1 MPQNLIEINQNG
13 QTIALPE
20 EIYNQLLANQIDRL
34 SHRDKKPELDL
45 EAVNRQLG
53 ELDAQSL
60 IEWGAQTFGSGL
72 VMTTSFGIHSAV
84 MLHLATRVVPEIPVI
99 WIDTG
104 YLPAETY
111 KFAEE
116 LTQKLNLNLKV
127 YQSSM
132 SPARMEALYG
142 RLWEEK
148 NVEALNHYDRLR
160 KVEPMQR
167 ALKEL
172 GATAWLAGL
181 RKDQTDHRKTLERI
195 GKQGDIYKILPIF
208 HWNSRDVY
216 YYLTSHELPY
226 HPYFDLGYTTV
237 GDWHSSRPVTAEDES
252 DRDTRFQGLK
262 QECGLHLPQTAAE
275 AQSLDSSSL

>member
-13 QTIALPE
+13 QTVALPE
-20 EIYNQLLANQIDRL
+20 EIYNRLLANQIDRL
-34 SHRDKKPELDL
+34 SHSHKKPELDL
-45 EAVNRQLG
+45 EIINLHKG

-60 IEWGAQTFGSGL
+60 IEWAAQTFGSGL

-84 MLHLATRVVPEIPVI
+84 MLHLATTVVPDIPVI

-104 YLPAETY
+104 YLPVETY

-127 YQSSM
+127 YQSSV
-132 SPARMEALYG
+132 SPARMEAVYG
-142 RLWEEK
+142 RLWEEN
-148 NVEALNHYDRLR
+148 NVEALNRYDQIR

-172 GATAWLAGL
+172 EATAWLAGL
-181 RKDQTDHRKTLERI
+181 RKDQTDHRKTLQRI
-195 GKQGDIYKILPIF
+195 GKQGDIYKVLPIF
-208 HWNSRDVY
+208 QWSSRDVY
-216 YYLTSHELPY
+216 YYLTNHELPY

-237 GDWHSSRPVTAEDES
+237 GDWHSSRPVTADDES

-262 QECGLHLPQTAAE
+262 QECGLHLPKTAGE
-275 AQSLDSSSL
+275 AQSLDSSYL